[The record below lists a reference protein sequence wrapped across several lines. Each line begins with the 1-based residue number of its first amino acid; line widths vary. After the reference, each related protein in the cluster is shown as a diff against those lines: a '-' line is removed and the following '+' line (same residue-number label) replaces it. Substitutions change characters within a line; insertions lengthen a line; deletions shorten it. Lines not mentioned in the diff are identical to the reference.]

1 MTSDPSATSDPSTT
15 PDPIEDPTDQA
26 AADADT
32 ATPDSDDVI
41 SPDPLTIELPDG
53 TESVSEAILSNRQM
67 LLDPDES
74 AMASETEV
82 VELTDWVEE
91 LAGKIAD
98 VEQHQTETIEAD
110 VTDLE
115 TVVEEQRRQIEELRG
130 AVESLADILGTTAD
144 WETFDE

>member
-15 PDPIEDPTDQA
+15 SDPVDDPTDQA
-26 AADADT
+26 ATDADA
-32 ATPDSDDVI
+32 ATPDPEDVI

-67 LLDPDES
+67 LIDPDES

-91 LAGKIAD
+91 LAGTIAD
-98 VEQHQTETIEAD
+98 VEQHQTETIEAE

-115 TVVEEQRRQIEELRG
+115 AVIEEQRRQIEELRG

>member
-1 MTSDPSATSDPSTT
+1 MTMTSDPNATTDPSN
-15 PDPIEDPTDQA
+15 DSTDLTA
-26 AADADT
+26 VNGDAD
-32 ATPDSDDVI
+32 PSDGGGAI

-91 LAGKIAD
+91 LAGNIED

-110 VTDLE
+110 VTDLK
-115 TVVEEQRRQIEELRG
+115 TVVKNQRRQIEELRG
-130 AVESLADILGTTAD
+130 AIESLADILGTTAD

>member
-1 MTSDPSATSDPSTT
+1 
-15 PDPIEDPTDQA
+15 
-26 AADADT
+26 
-32 ATPDSDDVI
+32 
-41 SPDPLTIELPDG
+41 LTIELPDG